1 MCVVM
6 EKWPKGRKKTVTK
19 VKSSKIVNRKVG
31 VGVGP
36 TEGNIV
42 G

>member
-1 MCVVM
+1 M
-6 EKWPKGRKKTVTK
+6 EKWPEGRQKAVTK
-19 VKSSKIVNRKVG
+19 VKSSKIVNRKVV